1 MALYVALIVFF
12 CFFYTAIVFNPT
24 ETADNLRKY
33 GGFIPGIRPG
43 KNTADYL
50 DYVLTRLT
58 VVGAAYLAAVCILP
72 EFLISRIF
80 GAVLFR
86 RDQPLDRRQR
96 DDGHGGA
103 DPLAPAGAS
112 IRRPDQKSAT
122 SGPARMN
129 VILLGPPGSGKGT
142 QAKRIE
148 QSRGIC
154 HLATGDMLRAAT
166 ASGSE
171 LGMRVKGIMDSGQL
185 VPDGIIIEMI
195 AARIGEPDCGNGFVL
210 DGFPRTVPQAEA
222 LDVMLA
228 ERGLG
233 LDHVILI
240 EVDET
245 ALIDRLAGRFTCA
258 RCGASYHERY
268 NRPRHD
274 GVCDKC
280 GSREFVHRPD
290 DRPEAVAARFE
301 VYRRQ
306 TEPILPYYRAREHFA
321 RRRRHGR
328 DRRCD
333 PPDRS
338 DPRPRPAAPLT
349 PAPTG
354 GHNAATP
361 IDVRPDFAMMRA
373 LAKGGTHPYFVFF
386 EEKRRWRASLASIFQ
401 TRSECRSDSTYIHG
415 IGRTTATQICSRIG
429 IPSERRVHE
438 LTDDEVLRVRELID
452 REFTVEGDLRRLVA
466 MNIKRL
472 MDLGCYRGL
481 RHRKGLPVR
490 GQRTHT
496 NARTRKGPARPIA
509 GKKK

>member
-1 MALYVALIVFF
+1 
-12 CFFYTAIVFNPT
+12 
-24 ETADNLRKY
+24 
-33 GGFIPGIRPG
+33 
-43 KNTADYL
+43 
-50 DYVLTRLT
+50 
-58 VVGAAYLAAVCILP
+58 
-72 EFLISRIF
+72 
-80 GAVLFR
+80 
-86 RDQPLDRRQR
+86 
-96 DDGHGGA
+96 
-103 DPLAPAGAS
+103 
-112 IRRPDQKSAT
+112 
-122 SGPARMN
+122 MN

-148 QSRGIC
+148 QSRGSC

-306 TEPILPYYRAREHFA
+306 TEPILPYYGAREILRVLDGTA
-321 RRRRHGR
+321 GIDDVTRRIEAILGPDRRRR
-328 DRRCD
+328 
-333 PPDRS
+333 
-338 DPRPRPAAPLT
+338 
-349 PAPTG
+349 
-354 GHNAATP
+354 
-361 IDVRPDFAMMRA
+361 
-373 LAKGGTHPYFVFF
+373 
-386 EEKRRWRASLASIFQ
+386 
-401 TRSECRSDSTYIHG
+401 
-415 IGRTTATQICSRIG
+415 
-429 IPSERRVHE
+429 
-438 LTDDEVLRVRELID
+438 
-452 REFTVEGDLRRLVA
+452 
-466 MNIKRL
+466 
-472 MDLGCYRGL
+472 
-481 RHRKGLPVR
+481 
-490 GQRTHT
+490 
-496 NARTRKGPARPIA
+496 
-509 GKKK
+509 